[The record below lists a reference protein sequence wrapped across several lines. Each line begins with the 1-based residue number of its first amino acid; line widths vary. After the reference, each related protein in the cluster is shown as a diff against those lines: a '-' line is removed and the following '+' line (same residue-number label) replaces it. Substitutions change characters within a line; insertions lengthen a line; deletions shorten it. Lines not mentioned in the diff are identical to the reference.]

1 MKKMAKAR
9 CPYCLEVVEA
19 ADAMERMVEH
29 VLESHQGHLRGDF
42 LAEGKGR
49 MQRCQ
54 CGAPIEKPM
63 LVCSKCGAPLLP
75 QYAKF
80 LIERM
85 PA

>member
-1 MKKMAKAR
+1 
-9 CPYCLEVVEA
+9 
-19 ADAMERMVEH
+19 
-29 VLESHQGHLRGDF
+29 
-42 LAEGKGR
+42 